1 MVSWRSV
8 LAVAGCSGGGIGAG
22 CPPRRN
28 QVSRRAAIWS
38 IENVMTTKFLAFMPL
53 AATSALA
60 VTTADARLNEHFL
73 IRYVQQSKVEGS
85 DN

>member
-1 MVSWRSV
+1 
-8 LAVAGCSGGGIGAG
+8 
-22 CPPRRN
+22 
-28 QVSRRAAIWS
+28 
-38 IENVMTTKFLAFMPL
+38 MTTKFLAFMPL

-60 VTTADARLNEHFL
+60 VTTADARLNKHFL